1 MAGEITAA
9 IERWKAGE
17 RHSAKV
23 TLTCTGDAS
32 DGSFP
37 ATNINTLV
45 KALGYDI
52 RGMKISEVKAAPGAT
67 APTDATDVEI
77 TDENGIDILGARGTN
92 LIDATSKTYIV
103 PGPASQHQPVLVTG
117 DLTIAITGNS
127 VHSAIT
133 TIVLNLID

>member
-1 MAGEITAA
+1 MAGTITAE
-9 IERWKAGE
+9 IERWQIGE

-45 KALGYDI
+45 KALGFDI
-52 RGMKISEVKAAPGAT
+52 RGMKIAEVKAAPGGT
-67 APTDATDVEI
+67 APTDASDVEI

-92 LIDATSKTYIV
+92 FIDATSKTYMV
-103 PGPASQHQPVLVTG
+103 PGPASQHQPVLITG
-117 DLTIAITGNS
+117 DLTVAITNNA
-127 VHSAIT
+127 VHSAVT
-133 TIVLNLID
+133 TIVLNLTD